1 MNNWKKKI
9 NIFQKKNPKKK
20 IRVISENDLPAN
32 EEIIKPK
39 KKVPFEGVSLF
50 SYSRFSTKNQTFFAK
65 RLSFLIKAGVPVLE
79 GMHVIKNQT
88 KSSKESKVFEKVISD
103 ISNGQT
109 LATSLSKQKGVFGNF
124 AINIIR
130 AGESSG
136 TLTQNL
142 NYLADE
148 LKKKD
153 MLRNKIM
160 GALLYPIIITVA
172 TFGITGFLAVYI
184 FPKITPIFQGLNAK
198 LPVSTKI
205 VIWITDTIREDGIFI
220 LLGVIALI
228 STLVITIR
236 RSAKARFIYDGL
248 ILRIPLIGKIIKSY
262 NLTNTTRT
270 LGLLLKSGISLN
282 EALHVT
288 ADTTENVR
296 YKKAFEDISH
306 HIMKGKNVSETLER
320 VPLLFP
326 SMIPHLV
333 SIGEKSGNLSNTL
346 VYLSEF
352 YENEFDDLT
361 KNLSSAI
368 EPILMVIM
376 GFMVGFIAISVIT
389 PIYEITNNLKR

>member
-1 MNNWKKKI
+1 
-9 NIFQKKNPKKK
+9 
-20 IRVISENDLPAN
+20 
-32 EEIIKPK
+32 
-39 KKVPFEGVSLF
+39 
-50 SYSRFSTKNQTFFAK
+50 
-65 RLSFLIKAGVPVLE
+65 
-79 GMHVIKNQT
+79 
-88 KSSKESKVFEKVISD
+88 
-103 ISNGQT
+103 
-109 LATSLSKQKGVFGNF
+109 
-124 AINIIR
+124 
-130 AGESSG
+130 
-136 TLTQNL
+136 
-142 NYLADE
+142 
-148 LKKKD
+148 
-153 MLRNKIM
+153 
-160 GALLYPIIITVA
+160 ALLYPIIITVA